1 MKTSEAAR
9 YARWAAIAA
18 ILLTVIVAGVYLR
31 RNLQAREVR
40 KSAPP
45 PVPSTVQQRSAEFS
59 FSKVEKD
66 RTIFTVRASRATAFK
81 QGSKNLLE
89 DVWITI
95 YGRSGLRLDNIHTQS
110 CDYLSDRGEVIC
122 AGKVTIDLQSAAD
135 AKRYGS
141 NPADPAAAAHMEHIE
156 TSNLSFDRDSGIA
169 STDRGVDFRF
179 PDGEG
184 VATGTRYDSRENI
197 LRLLQNVELK
207 VRPRAHAA
215 RDLNNSA
222 PIILTGGSLEYQ
234 HNARLIRLLA
244 PVHAQQ
250 GVRELRA
257 SELAIELNADYHV
270 QRVVARPEGTGQQ
283 VELRSSE
290 KGLTVLNAD
299 EFTVQVHP
307 EGWVERA
314 QASGA
319 VRASA
324 TNDAGEDR
332 LTAAKLELQFVP
344 HENQPEQMTASGG
357 VTSFSNRRGRLQRL
371 DTPALRMTFAPTGPK
386 SRRELS
392 HAETLGAGT
401 LELQAPGAAGQ
412 PPREFTKITG
422 QQLSAD
428 FAEKG
433 RLRSV
438 AAKNGMSVER
448 RVPDRPVEFSSA
460 REAAVRFDDDGEWTE
475 VTQNGSVRFRQG
487 VNAAQGEHAKLDRA
501 SDTMTLTGAAEMSDG
516 TIRVTGQ
523 SATFNSV
530 TADFRVDGAVRTTYL
545 KSDGGSVANFSPQPA
560 FIIADHLQ
568 GNSSGGRAFYSG
580 RARLWQ
586 GDSVIE
592 GDSIELL
599 RDARRL
605 AAKGNVSAAFIQAA
619 GSSAVPQ
626 IATAS
631 TKTSRPDLWRVHAGS
646 LTYSSG
652 EARALL
658 DGSITAES
666 SQAGIVA
673 KTLELF
679 FSPANASAAAS
690 VGAAPGK
697 APSPAGPP
705 GLGGALQLSRLVA
718 TGGVTVK
725 QADRRGTAERAV
737 FTAAE
742 QKFVLSGGN
751 PTIYDGSRGSTT
763 GRELTFFFANDTII
777 VDSEE
782 GTRTLTKH
790 RVEK

>member
-9 YARWAAIAA
+9 YARWAAAAA

-40 KSAPP
+40 KTAPP
-45 PVPSTVQQRSAEFS
+45 PVPPTVQQRSAEFS

-110 CDYLSDRGEVIC
+110 CDYLSDRGQVIC

-135 AKRYGS
+135 AKRYGN
-141 NPADPAAAAHMEHIE
+141 NPADPMAAAHMEHVE
-156 TSNLSFDRDSGIA
+156 TSNLAFDRDSGIA
-169 STDRGVDFRF
+169 STDRAVDFRF

-184 VATGTRYDSRENI
+184 HAMGTRYDSQENV
-197 LRLLQNVELK
+197 LRLLHDVEVK
-207 VRPRAHAA
+207 VRPRRQMAQN
-215 RDLNNSA
+215 LNNSE
-222 PIILTGGSLEYQ
+222 PMVLTCGSLEYQ

-244 PVHAQQ
+244 PVHARQ
-250 GVRELRA
+250 GQRELRA

-270 QRVVARPEGTGQQ
+270 QRVVARPEGPGQQ
-283 VELRSSE
+283 VELRSTE
-290 KGLTVLNAD
+290 KGLTLLNAD
-299 EFTVQVHP
+299 EFTVFVHP
-307 EGWVERA
+307 DGWVERA
-314 QASGA
+314 QANGS
-319 VRASA
+319 VRASSSG
-324 TNDAGEDR
+324 DGGEDR
-332 LTAAKLELQFVP
+332 LTAAKLEVQFVP
-344 HENQPEQMTASGG
+344 KENQPEQATASGD
-357 VTSFSNRRGRLQRL
+357 VTAISNRRGRLQRL
-371 DTPALRMTFAPTGPK
+371 ETQALRLNFAPTGLK
-386 SRRELS
+386 GRLELN
-392 HAETLGAGT
+392 HAETLAAGT
-401 LELQAPGAAGQ
+401 LEWQVPGAGGQ
-412 PPREFTKITG
+412 PAREITKITG
-422 QQLSAD
+422 QQLSAE
-428 FAEKG
+428 FGEKG
-433 RLRSV
+433 RLRSL

-448 RVPDRPVEFSSA
+448 RLPDRPVEYSNA
-460 REAAVRFDDDGEWTE
+460 RKATVRFDADGEWTE
-475 VTQNGSVRFRQG
+475 VDQDGSVRFRQG
-487 VNAAQGEHAKLDRA
+487 VNAAQGDQARIDRA
-501 SDTMTLTGAAEMSDG
+501 ADTMTLTGAAEMTEG

-523 SATFNSV
+523 SATFNSR

-545 KSDGGSVANFSPQPA
+545 KSDAGSVANFAPQPA

-592 GDSIELL
+592 SDSIEVL

-605 AAKGNVSAAFIQAA
+605 TAKGNVSAAFIQAPGA
-619 GSSAVPQ
+619 SAVPQ
-626 IATAS
+626 IASAS
-631 TKTSRPDLWRVHAGS
+631 TRTSRPDLWRVRAGS
-646 LTYSSG
+646 LTYWSG

-658 DGSITAES
+658 DGNITAES

-673 KTLELF
+673 KSIELF
-679 FSPANASAAAS
+679 FAPA
-690 VGAAPGK
+690 VAPAGK
-697 APSPAGPP
+697 APSPAGQP
-705 GLGGALQLSRLVA
+705 GLDGALQLSRAVA
-718 TGGVTVK
+718 IGGVVVK
-725 QADRRGTAERAV
+725 QGDRRGTAERAV
-737 FTAAE
+737 YTAVE

-782 GTRTLTKH
+782 GSRTLTKH